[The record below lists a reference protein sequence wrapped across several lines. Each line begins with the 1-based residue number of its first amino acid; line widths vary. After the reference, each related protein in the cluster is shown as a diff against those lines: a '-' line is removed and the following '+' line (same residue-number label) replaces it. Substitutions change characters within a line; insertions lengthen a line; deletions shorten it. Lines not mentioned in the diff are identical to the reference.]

1 MLNASSS
8 GLSDFIFL
16 NPRWLVAAVA
26 CILRHDLSTEL
37 YEVRRALRNSDSLD
51 ETQSSGVAS
60 SVTQLRTDV
69 NYPVISASD
78 AYMLW

>member
-51 ETQSSGVAS
+51 DGVAS
-60 SVTQLRTDV
+60 PVTQLRTDV